1 MSDIAAPVAEQN
13 YIPTSQD
20 DLPIKD
26 DINPVSFVRQTFG
39 EAKPKYYVMMVGGG
53 VPTRAHRSRFWAEQ
67 EAKRLAGQ
75 HPDKV
80 FHVLKVK
87 STFES
92 KLQDIAAAEART
104 NLKIG
109 QMVRIGKFHFRNP
122 NELGEIVGFTPVGAI
137 DVRLQNGKTFP
148 FAPTSFR
155 PLHTPD
161 VGTIDEAHSVL
172 EGVEE

>member
-1 MSDIAAPVAEQN
+1 MSDIEAPVAEQK
-13 YIPTSQD
+13 YIPTNEA

-26 DINPVSFVRQTFG
+26 DINPVSFVKQTFG

-53 VPTRAHRSRFWAEQ
+53 VPTRPHRSRWWAEQ
-67 EAKRLAGQ
+67 EAKRLAAQ
-75 HPDKV
+75 FPDKV

-92 KLQDIAAAEART
+92 KTQDIKAAEARL

-109 QMVRIGKFHFRNP
+109 QMVRIGKFHFRNA
-122 NELGEIVGFTPVGAI
+122 NELGEIVGFTPVGAV
-137 DVRLQNGKTFP
+137 DVRLQSGQTFP

-155 PLHTPD
+155 PLNTPD
-161 VGTIDEAHSVL
+161 VGTIE
-172 EGVEE
+172 EGMGG